1 MARPGGG
8 RNWTK
13 AYRSQAR
20 QPICAACPTSSH
32 GPRACP
38 CSRPTRSTSAFS
50 SSLVATAPAY
60 RGVGNGRPE
69 ANVDRHRRE
78 GNLDPRRVIRT
89 YLVITALFTL
99 SASLIWGI
107 NTLFLLDAGLSI
119 FEVFIANAAFTA
131 AMALFEVPTG
141 VVADTRGR
149 RISFLLSEAVLLVGT
164 LAYVG
169 VAAIGGGVVLF
180 SLAGIILGLG
190 YTFFSGAVE
199 AWLIDALRAT
209 GYTGELDRVFARS
222 QSVFY
227 AATLVG
233 TVGGGALGQLDL
245 AIPYYVRAAL
255 IASAFAVG
263 FVLMHDVGF
272 TPRTLRLR
280 GITAEMRKVGRA
292 GLTFG
297 WRSPSIR
304 LLVMVSFVSWG
315 FFSWAWYAWQ
325 PYFLDLLGRNLV
337 WVSGLI
343 AALFSFAGILG
354 NALVGRLARP
364 GRRRTTLLIAGSAV
378 STALMVGTGVFRT
391 FWVAVLLF
399 LLGAVVGGTLGP
411 VRQTYLHAIIP
422 TSERATLV
430 SFDAL
435 VGSLGSVGG
444 QAGLGYLS
452 QVRSI
457 GDGFVIGG
465 LLTALTVPTYVLLR
479 RRRDPADVVAGEPA
493 RAPASVG

>member
-1 MARPGGG
+1 
-8 RNWTK
+8 
-13 AYRSQAR
+13 
-20 QPICAACPTSSH
+20 
-32 GPRACP
+32 
-38 CSRPTRSTSAFS
+38 
-50 SSLVATAPAY
+50 
-60 RGVGNGRPE
+60 
-69 ANVDRHRRE
+69 
-78 GNLDPRRVIRT
+78 
-89 YLVITALFTL
+89 
-99 SASLIWGI
+99 
-107 NTLFLLDAGLSI
+107 
-119 FEVFIANAAFTA
+119 
-131 AMALFEVPTG
+131 MALFEVPTG

-199 AWLIDALRAT
+199 AWLVDALRAT

-255 IASAFAVG
+255 IAGAFAVG

-364 GRRRTTLLIAGSAV
+364 GRHRTTLLIAGSAV

-391 FWVAVLLF
+391 FWVAVPLF

-411 VRQTYLHAIIP
+411 VRQTYLHSIIP

-465 LLTALTVPTYVLLR
+465 LFTALAVPLYVLLR